1 MTITIGYPQAVFI
14 VFMFLELAWL
24 AAKHGEPRDPY
35 NFWEGVG
42 NYALFIPLLWWGGF
56 FK

>member
-1 MTITIGYPQAVFI
+1 MTITIGYPQTVFI